1 MAIQR
6 DEDKL
11 AIYRDPAVAA
21 RYDERWAGASG
32 QRRETRMR
40 AALER
45 ALASFGPAA
54 SVLDAPCGAGRLS
67 AWLSERGVRYLG
79 LDAAFPMLV
88 EARRKCAAPLA
99 AGDLARL
106 PLRDGAV
113 DVAVC
118 IRLMHLVREVQ
129 LRHAFLRELAR
140 VARRGVVVDYLQ
152 AESLKV
158 WYANARSAVGL
169 RDHAPSAFTRE
180 EIRAEFEAAGLEVL
194 AFEALRR
201 PNWLSDKVVVVA
213 RPRGARS
220 S

>member
-1 MAIQR
+1 VAIQR

-32 QRRETRMR
+32 ERREVRMR

-45 ALASFGPAA
+45 ALARFASAA

-67 AWLSERGVRYLG
+67 AWLAGRSARYLG
-79 LDAAFPMLV
+79 VDAALPMLV
-88 EARRKCAAPLA
+88 EARRKSPTPLA
-99 AGDLARL
+99 GGDLARL

-113 DVAVC
+113 DIALC
-118 IRLMHLVREVQ
+118 IRLMHLVRDAQ
-129 LRHAFLRELAR
+129 LRRAFLRELAR
-140 VARRGVVVDYLQ
+140 VARHGVIVDYLQ

-158 WYANARSAVGL
+158 WYASARSAVGL
-169 RDHAPSAFTRE
+169 RDHAPSAFTRD

-213 RPRGARS
+213 RPRSVRS